1 MMSLATGFEP
11 ILSNPLDRVERI
23 AERRAWTLDRPSSD
37 EIVMA
42 VSGGWCGL
50 NLNMTWRDD
59 LESLF
64 MHGAYELKV
73 PEKRCEE
80 VARLLALINAQQL
93 HGHFDFWAADGT
105 INYRNSLLLA
115 GGAEANDGQCEE
127 LIRLA
132 VDTCQRYYPA
142 IQFVIWA
149 GHSAQQALDSALL
162 ETHGE
167 A

>member
-1 MMSLATGFEP
+1 MSLATGFEP

-23 AERRAWTLDRPSSD
+23 AERQEWTLDRPSSD

-42 VSGGWCGL
+42 VSGGWCDL
-50 NLNMTWRDD
+50 SLNMSWRDD

-73 PEKRCEE
+73 PEKRQDE
-80 VARLLALINAQQL
+80 VARLLSLINARQM

-105 INYRNSLLLA
+105 IIYRNSLLLA
-115 GGAEANDGQCEE
+115 GGAEANDGQCEGM
-127 LIRLA
+127 IRLA

-149 GHSAQQALDSALL
+149 GHSAEQALDSALL